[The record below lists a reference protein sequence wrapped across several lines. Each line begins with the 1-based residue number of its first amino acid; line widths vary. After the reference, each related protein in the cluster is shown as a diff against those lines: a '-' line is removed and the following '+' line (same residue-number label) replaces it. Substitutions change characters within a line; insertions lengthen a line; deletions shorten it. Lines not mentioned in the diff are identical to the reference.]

1 MPTVASGD
9 GRVTLDVPEGWS
21 PAEDVDDL
29 PDELRSA
36 LAASRLGPL
45 AIPATSR
52 LGAGSVTLDRERA
65 DGRRHDVLDSLLR
78 DAFSRS
84 KDAARR
90 HSELNLDEWE
100 PFSTRQG
107 MDGAVVG
114 YTVTGRGAPHS
125 HLLLA
130 VSTPSALIR
139 GGGTLE
145 RALDGAGLLELV
157 GVLRT
162 LRLTR

>member
-9 GRVTLDVPEGWS
+9 GRVTLDVPDGWH
-21 PAEDVDDL
+21 ATEDVDDL

-45 AIPATSR
+45 TIPATSR
-52 LGAGSVTLDRERA
+52 LGVGSVALDRERA
-65 DGRRHDVLDSLLR
+65 EGRRHDVLDSLLR
-78 DAFSRS
+78 DAFARS

-114 YTVTGRGAPHS
+114 YTVTGKSAPHS
-125 HLLLA
+125 HLMIA
-130 VSTPSALIR
+130 VSAPSALIR

-145 RALDGAGLLELV
+145 SPLDGAGLLELV
-157 GVLRT
+157 GILRT